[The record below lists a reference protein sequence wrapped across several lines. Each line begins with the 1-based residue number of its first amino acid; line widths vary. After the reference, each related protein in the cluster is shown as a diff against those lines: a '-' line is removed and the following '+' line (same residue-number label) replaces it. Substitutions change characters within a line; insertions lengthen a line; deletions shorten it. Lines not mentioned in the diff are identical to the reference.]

1 MPTAISSSDLTIL
14 RENRLPIT
22 TDEET
27 NFHSLT
33 SSRDDIVSDQ
43 VLIENRNSKQKR
55 FFSINKNIFVVSST
69 VTTYTFVP
77 RVLTETINLV
87 VPAPTAPCGVGAN
100 PTACAPC
107 IPPGYIICPA

>member
-87 VPAPTAPCGVGAN
+87 VPAPAIACVLP
-100 PTACAPC
+100 ACALC